1 MWFLYTV
8 CRNRSLNLANY
19 VSRHILNRS
28 KGLLSYSSKPLKF
41 TIKHVNNTR
50 SLQHLTD
57 GLSLRHRKQIGSWL
71 LVCSGLTFTTVVI
84 GGVTRLTKSGLS
96 MVDWHLFKEFP
107 PIGESE
113 WLKEFTKYQQF
124 PEFKL

>member
-1 MWFLYTV
+1 MLLFLLSKSRSLIYSKFASNLSQSNKV
-8 CRNRSLNLANY
+8 VLKSESLNLTFK
-19 VSRHILNRS
+19 RLI
-28 KGLLSYSSKPLKF
+28 
-41 TIKHVNNTR
+41 NTR
-50 SLQHLTD
+50 SIQHLTD
-57 GLSLRHRKQIGSWL
+57 GLSIRHRKQIGIWL
-71 LVCSGLTFTTVVI
+71 LTCSGFTFTTVVI
-84 GGVTRLTKSGLS
+84 GGITRLTKSGLS